1 MAPESRKQRV
11 GRITLIATYSVIS
24 IAVGFWAAWE
34 MLAKGR
40 FVVGGLVGLV
50 VLFGYSV
57 ISVFLRRQHSA
68 IQPVNHESTT
78 TAVPPSS

>member
-1 MAPESRKQRV
+1 MDSSFLKRRV

-24 IAVGFWAAWE
+24 IAVGYWAAWE

-40 FVVGGLVGLV
+40 FAVAALVGLA

-57 ISVFLRRQHSA
+57 ISVFLRRTQGTMHT
-68 IQPVNHESTT
+68 VDDKSTT
-78 TAVPPSS
+78 APLPPSS

>member
-1 MAPESRKQRV
+1 MDSSFLKRRV

-24 IAVGFWAAWE
+24 IAIGYWAAWE

-40 FVVGGLVGLV
+40 FVVGALVGLV

-57 ISVFLRRQHSA
+57 LAVFLRRKYGPTHP
-68 IQPVNHESTT
+68 IDNKSTT
-78 TAVPPSS
+78 APEHPSS